1 MTSPSPAYVE
11 GATAVQVGTATFV
24 KPTAMLDIIDGLER
38 YCADEHL
45 TSLATVC
52 NILGTVPKL

>member
-1 MTSPSPAYVE
+1 MTNPSPCAWS
-11 GATAVQVGTATFV
+11 GKWPA
-24 KPTAMLDIIDGLER
+24 PTTMLDIVGGLER
-38 YCADEHL
+38 YCADERL

>member
-24 KPTAMLDIIDGLER
+24 KPTAMLDIIDGLEH
-38 YCADEHL
+38 YCATELLRNRAPDQPRDRL
-45 TSLATVC
+45 
-52 NILGTVPKL
+52 

>member
-1 MTSPSPAYVE
+1 MA

-24 KPTAMLDIIDGLER
+24 KPTTMLDIIDGLER
-38 YCADEHL
+38 YCANEQL
-45 TSLATVC
+45 TSLATVR